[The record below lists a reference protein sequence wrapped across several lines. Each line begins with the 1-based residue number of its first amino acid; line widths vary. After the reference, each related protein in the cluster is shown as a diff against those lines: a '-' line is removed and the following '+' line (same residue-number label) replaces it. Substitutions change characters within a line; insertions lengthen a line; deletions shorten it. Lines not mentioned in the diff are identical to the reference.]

1 MFVFVF
7 VLFFVVGGAG
17 GGRGVV
23 IHCSEQNSDFHVAA
37 HSDSKRHVKVKEIS
51 DFVAVMCY
59 E

>member
-1 MFVFVF
+1 M
-7 VLFFVVGGAG
+7 GKG
-17 GGRGVV
+17 GGGV